1 MIASLRAEVRSLI
14 VNINVM
20 LHFGKWL
27 SKDQTSLHQM
37 TARKYFFSLS
47 QIEKC
52 LTVLGITASHLTWKM
67 KEHQTLHITK
77 SKSN

>member
-1 MIASLRAEVRSLI
+1 M

-27 SKDQTSLHQM
+27 LKDQMSLHQS
-37 TARKYFFSLS
+37 KESFFFSLS
-47 QIEKC
+47 QIEKY

-67 KEHQTLHITK
+67 KEHQTLKGRVNQTDAM
-77 SKSN
+77 SLFL